1 MSLFEMNPVKLGIA
15 MIPDSQTL
23 QKIIKLQQQVSVICP
38 LQPTLAENTNL
49 PHMTLLQG
57 RFSNLAAVRQLIH
70 DLKQHLQ
77 QIYSQ
82 QPEVFTFHQ
91 LKCIYKAPGWYFLQ
105 PNPDTIGHQAHQIC
119 FDALKNIMVLLECDR
134 QKNMVGY
141 TTSETSNYKQYGY
154 RYIEKDFYPHLT
166 LGQTINRS
174 ASEKIDS
181 WMKSLPAQQIN
192 ISGRFE
198 RITLYR
204 VGDFGSHAE
213 SLVDLEIGI

>member
-15 MIPDSQTL
+15 MIPDCKTL
-23 QKIIKLQQQVSVICP
+23 QAIVNLQQQVSAICP

-57 RFSNLAAVRQLIH
+57 RFSNLAAVHQSIY
-70 DLKQHLQ
+70 DLQKYLQ
-77 QIYSQ
+77 QIYLK
-82 QPEVFTFHQ
+82 QPEAFNFHQ

-134 QKNMVGY
+134 QKNMSGY

-154 RYIEKDFYPHLT
+154 RYIEQDFCPHLT
-166 LGQTINRS
+166 LGQTLNRS
-174 ASEKIDS
+174 ASEKIDL
-181 WMKSLPAQQIN
+181 WMQSTQQIN
-192 ISGRFE
+192 IKGRFE
-198 RITLYR
+198 RITLYK

-213 SLVDLEIGI
+213 SLMDLKIGV